1 MIDNEKIEKLAIN
14 EAYEAI
20 VWETSIINYKNTLLL
35 SEYYSTK
42 AEAIKAV
49 KTFKANYQGDGKLEC
64 FVRYRDYQN
73 GTKQDFNL

>member
-1 MIDNEKIEKLAIN
+1 MKLKFYDELAIN

-42 AEAIKAV
+42 AEAGTAV
-49 KTFKANYQGDGKLEC
+49 KTFKANYKDNGKLEC
-64 FVRYRDYQN
+64 FVRYRNYQN
-73 GTKQDFNL
+73 GIKQDFNL